1 MRPSATALAGVSA
14 LLTSAERFEWSL
26 RRWSVMTDQSILD
39 PRPVSIADLDAS
51 AERADL
57 GLLQVYSQRAQQMF
71 GFARRLGLSDE
82 DAADAV
88 QETMLRLW
96 RELEAGAQ
104 ISDPEAWA
112 FRALYRLA
120 IDVHRLRRRLHGLID
135 RLGSRAV
142 ATEDRTGSGDPA
154 QTLDVDSI
162 WREVDRLPERQR
174 AVLYLR
180 YRADLPYE
188 RIGFALSITPGAARG
203 HASTGLATLRLRL
216 SQEGKP

>member
-1 MRPSATALAGVSA
+1 
-14 LLTSAERFEWSL
+14 
-26 RRWSVMTDQSILD
+26 MTDQSTLD
-39 PRPVSIADLDAS
+39 PGVVSVAGLDAS
-51 AERADL
+51 AEQADL
-57 GLLQVYSQRAQQMF
+57 GVRQIYSGRAQQMF
-71 GFARRLGLSDE
+71 GFARRLGLSDD

-96 RELEAGAQ
+96 RELESGTQVA
-104 ISDPEAWA
+104 DPEAWA

-120 IDVHRLRRRLHGLID
+120 IDGHRLRRRLHGLID
-135 RLGSRAV
+135 RMGSRAM
-142 ATEDRTGSGDPA
+142 ATEGRTGSGDPA
-154 QTLDVDSI
+154 QTLEVDSI

-188 RIGFALSITPGAARG
+188 RIGLALSITPGTARG

-216 SQEGKP
+216 SQEGEP